1 MVGKNWRDFFDVV
14 IVQADKPHFFTDCI
28 KWVTPCSLSVWRMC
42 AGILLMRWGAVISVL
57 LFNNLQNCCSYR
69 PFRRLDGNGDL
80 RWEKIKSL
88 DKGQIYKQV
97 CNEKNVHWPLWHLI
111 YLTAVVF
118 THWKVCMFLL
128 FVFWV
133 SNECMWLILLFQGN
147 LFDFLRLTGWR
158 GSKVLYFGDHLYSDL
173 AVSIRARWSHHDE
186 LPSQCSAWWLTFC
199 GIGIS
204 RNFPVWLHLTSL
216 VCDLAK
222 WDFFFFFFFSF
233 DGSHHLKDT
242 QVQSMCRD
250 AHGARC
256 HLSPR
261 IARLW
266 KSWEHLGGV
275 RADCAVKIWN
285 TRWQY
290 ERHNFSSEI
299 EDCFVLL
306 CKVKAHC
313 INILT
318 ANMSVIMYLIN
329 KRVKH
334 GNICW
339 IFQTEDSQS
348 D

>member
-111 YLTAVVF
+111 YLSAVVF

-128 FVFWV
+128 VVFWV

-222 WDFFFFFFFSF
+222 WDFFFFFFLALMVHIIWKIYKYRVCAEMRTVPDAICLHVLHDSESPESIWVGSEQTVQWKSETL
-233 DGSHHLKDT
+233 DGSMSATIFRQKLRT
-242 QVQSMCRD
+242 VLCY
-250 AHGARC
+250 
-256 HLSPR
+256 
-261 IARLW
+261 
-266 KSWEHLGGV
+266 
-275 RADCAVKIWN
+275 CAK
-285 TRWQY
+285 
-290 ERHNFSSEI
+290 
-299 EDCFVLL
+299 
-306 CKVKAHC
+306 
-313 INILT
+313 
-318 ANMSVIMYLIN
+318 
-329 KRVKH
+329 
-334 GNICW
+334 
-339 IFQTEDSQS
+339 
-348 D
+348 